1 MSTSQLEIHLEILSL
16 LGRTHCR
23 FFHDS
28 SLSLRNVSRWK
39 KRRPWVL
46 SPWHVRLGHSER
58 LSLALKVERPAAVT
72 GGWAHPVLGEEGL
85 VKSAPGNIGSAE
97 QHSTTGAYS
106 SEHTGWSLRTTPWVT
121 ISLETPMEKGE
132 WGRTQPERKLPS
144 HLRLTFNYP
153 CFATLKFF
161 FLINAEYLSGHRN
174 MWI

>member
-1 MSTSQLEIHLEILSL
+1 MRSHVNFTTWNTLGNTLSPWEN
-16 LGRTHCR
+16 
-23 FFHDS
+23 
-28 SLSLRNVSRWK
+28 SLPFLPWQFSVSK
-39 KRRPWVL
+39 KCKQMEEEETLVL

-161 FLINAEYLSGHRN
+161 FFN
-174 MWI
+174 